1 LILGGTLVVAVA
13 AAAQG
18 RLDPGF
24 GNGGVVVTATGPAA
38 GADFPE
44 RPRNPTRRPDPRRRL
59 FRHGAA
65 GGHQWRISRYTH
77 TGELDS
83 SFGTGGT
90 VTTSMSSADG
100 IDEHVWTLTLDR
112 DGKIV
117 AAGDAVTT
125 TGGFDVA
132 LARFNPD
139 EAWRRSSTTSA

>member
-1 LILGGTLVVAVA
+1 M
-13 AAAQG
+13 
-18 RLDPGF
+18 
-24 GNGGVVVTATGPAA
+24 
-38 GADFPE
+38 
-44 RPRNPTRRPDPRRRL
+44 
-59 FRHGAA
+59 GAA